1 MRSGTGGSLRG
12 IVLALLVP
20 GLAAAPSVRAQAARA
35 ESSPAAGAPTA
46 PAPASARQGMWVG
59 AGLGAGDAN
68 LHCRICAGEQPTRG
82 TSGYLRIGTTVSP
95 SFLVGAE
102 ANGWMRSD
110 QDGRQRVLALTG
122 NAYWYPN
129 PRHGYYLKGGFGI
142 SRYRYSE
149 RENDVTTALTS
160 AGLAG
165 QVGAGYEVRVNPR
178 TSVVPYVNLIGSA
191 RGRLATERDD
201 GTHFDRDRLSTGAH
215 LLFVQIGLGV
225 TWH

>member
-1 MRSGTGGSLRG
+1 MRSGTGCSLRG
-12 IVLALLVP
+12 AVLALSVLGV
-20 GLAAAPSVRAQAARA
+20 AAAPSVRAQAARA
-35 ESSPAAGAPTA
+35 ESSPSAGAPA
-46 PAPASARQGMWVG
+46 AAAPASARQGMWVS

-82 TSGYLRIGTTVSP
+82 TSGYLRVGTTVSP
-95 SFLVGAE
+95 SFLIGAE

-110 QDGRQRVLALTG
+110 PDGRQRVLALTG

>member
-1 MRSGTGGSLRG
+1 MRSETGSSLRRST
-12 IVLALLVP
+12 LALIGLGLGVASTALAQTARSESHPPAGTAVP
-20 GLAAAPSVRAQAARA
+20 AS
-35 ESSPAAGAPTA
+35 
-46 PAPASARQGMWVG
+46 PASARQGMWVS
-59 AGLGAGDAN
+59 AGVGAGDAN

-82 TSGYLRIGTTVSP
+82 TSGYLRVGTTVSP